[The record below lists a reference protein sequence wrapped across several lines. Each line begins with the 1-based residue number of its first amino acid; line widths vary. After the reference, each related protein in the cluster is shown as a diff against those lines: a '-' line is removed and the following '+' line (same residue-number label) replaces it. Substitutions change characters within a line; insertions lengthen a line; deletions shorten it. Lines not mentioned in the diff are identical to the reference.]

1 MQLWEEDKEIQTIIK
16 DKINDLIHSYNFCS
30 DYTKAICIVYVMYVL
45 DENWED
51 VWKSEN
57 W

>member
-16 DKINDLIHSYNFCS
+16 DNIKDLIHSYNFCS